1 MNNAW
6 TFHFLWIDVS
16 LNRCDN
22 SSCMRYEMD
31 FYIHLSHDCVY
42 GLFYLLPWMRRSSSL
57 WHCCIPSII
66 LESAVSWGF
75 YWPCVVFRWLL
86 LLGPGP
92 KTFQRRHPSYLPG
105 MVESTAHHCFSRRC
119 NSHVIMVLGGEGFW
133 WWLTRVLF
141 T

>member
-42 GLFYLLPWMRRSSSL
+42 GLFYLLTWMRRSSSL

-119 NSHVIMVLGGEGFW
+119 NSHIVRDNGNGW
-133 WWLTRVLF
+133 
-141 T
+141 